1 MKKTFITILKIVAGI
16 VSIIIPFQVFLLL
29 GDNLIIIHNYD
40 RLKWVALII
49 CAIGFYIS
57 GLINR
62 KTPIKFI
69 PFLFLS
75 LLLFYPMRCFYFPLI
90 AFLILFATIS
100 LFITRNEFHKKYKI
114 LSLLLMVGLFIYFLF
129 SQPLIIREGRNIN
142 QDFDGNLINGKV
154 IWNFSREKNH
164 QLPNDIFL
172 DTDNNEVKLQ
182 AFKNKTVYV
191 SFWATWCKPCL
202 AEKPELE
209 KLKSHF
215 KDNSDIIFIDIILDD
230 SKQNWQ
236 NYIDYNKPQG
246 LQLRAKNPAKTRELF
261 KISGI
266 PAHFIISPKGKFKA
280 LRPIPVAYDLLSD
293 AIKLDEFIES
303 RPEDISKFKTVEY
316 AKSEY
321 GENEYYTTDGKNRLL
336 EAQIN
341 NIIDTLRKRENS
353 NFVYLVIKGTKQ
365 DNDSIIH
372 EVSIRVSDVK
382 IKLVE

>member
-1 MKKTFITILKIVAGI
+1 VKKTFITILKIVAGI